1 MQRLNAVS
9 NMKQLKAKHYKLV
22 SQTAMKIM
30 IKRLDAELKKQLAN
44 TYRLKGDINKFGL
57 ILQRRILMLQ
67 TLLFGGNLMKHH

>member
-9 NMKQLKAKHYKLV
+9 NMKQLKTKHYNLV

-30 IKRLDAELKKQLAN
+30 IKRLDAELNKQFAN

-57 ILQRRILMLQ
+57 MLQRRILMLQ
-67 TLLFGGNLMKHH
+67 TLLFGEI